1 MPKKK
6 IGRSPLAKV
15 PTPKSSPIID
25 DTRLAFSM
33 RETAH
38 MLGLCEKSIYN
49 LIQAGK
55 LYAVKPTNRVLVPRE
70 SIEKM
75 LRGEA

>member
-1 MPKKK
+1 MPNKK
-6 IGRSPLAKV
+6 GAAAKH
-15 PTPKSSPIID
+15 TPKSID
-25 DTRLAFSM
+25 LDVTRLAYSM
-33 RETAH
+33 REAGQL
-38 MLGLCEKSIYN
+38 LGLCEKSIYN

-55 LYAVKPTNRVLVPRE
+55 LHAVKPANRVLVPRE

>member
-1 MPKKK
+1 
-6 IGRSPLAKV
+6 
-15 PTPKSSPIID
+15 
-25 DTRLAFSM
+25 
-33 RETAH
+33 